1 MDLQP
6 LDGNAA
12 TAETLV
18 LAVDEPPPENELA
31 ALARLVKLAP
41 ALCPVVTAL
50 GHPASPGPGPGPRA
64 GTYVCRTSP
73 PSAIPRR
80 EPLDAPVPGTAR
92 TAPRTPHTTLRADN
106 SGT

>member
-31 ALARLVKLAP
+31 ALARLVKL
-41 ALCPVVTAL
+41 
-50 GHPASPGPGPGPRA
+50 GPGLVPCGYRPR
-64 GTYVCRTSP
+64 P
-73 PSAIPRR
+73 PMSR
-80 EPLDAPVPGTAR
+80 
-92 TAPRTPHTTLRADN
+92 
-106 SGT
+106 